1 MAARPGEGALTGAI
15 DWRWGSRPHVTAV
28 RATVLAIWLVIV
40 TLTPYGYYARFPH
53 GMIAGWGLGRL
64 LLAAPALKEVL
75 FSYPVLVT
83 LKTGAIVTCALAL
96 LFPNRCRSLTPVAL
110 IFILV
115 LDQLTKSLN
124 GFINHAQLAP
134 LLILLVFALFGG
146 KRYLPSLGFRPE
158 LEAAPVER
166 PGAAGAAEGSYLAVL
181 WLASLC
187 LIIPYTFIAIN
198 RFLQGGVELFR
209 SDALL
214 DYITLTSRR
223 YSVYGSSFFL
233 SVIQVSWLAAGLKA
247 GYLVTTLF
255 EMTSAGVLFS
265 VIFRRIWLLVI
276 VSFHFLTLFSM
287 NIFFW
292 ENLLLITALFGWGAW
307 LRGRAPALRLSEAYP
322 QLSGWGIGYRSNR
335 SSAPM

>member
-1 MAARPGEGALTGAI
+1 
-15 DWRWGSRPHVTAV
+15 VV
-28 RATVLAIWLVIV
+28 RATVLAIWLAIV
-40 TLTPYGYYARFPH
+40 TITPYGYYARFPE
-53 GMIAGWGLGRL
+53 GMVAGWGLGRL
-64 LLAAPALKEVL
+64 LLAAPGLKSTL
-75 FSYPVLVT
+75 FSYPVLVA
-83 LKTGAIVTCALAL
+83 LKSGAIVTCALAL
-96 LFPNRCRSLTPVAL
+96 LFPNRCRWLTPVAL
-110 IFILV
+110 AFILV

-134 LLILLVFALFGG
+134 LLVLLVFALFGG

-158 LEAAPVER
+158 PETSPVER
-166 PGAAGAAEGSYLAVL
+166 RGTPESGEGSYLAVL

-198 RFLQGGVELFR
+198 RFLQGGLELFR
-209 SDALL
+209 SNALL

-265 VIFRRIWLLVI
+265 VIFRRIWLVII

-292 ENLLLITALFGWGAW
+292 ENLLLILAMFAWGVW
-307 LRGRAPALRLSEAYP
+307 IRGRSPALRLAEAHP
-322 QLSGWGIGYRSNR
+322 RSPGWGIAYRSNR

>member
-1 MAARPGEGALTGAI
+1 MLG
-15 DWRWGSRPHVTAV
+15 
-28 RATVLAIWLVIV
+28 IWLVIV
-40 TLTPYGYYARFPH
+40 TITPYEYYTRFPH
-53 GMIAGWGLGRL
+53 GMIAGYGLGRL
-64 LLAAPALKEVL
+64 LLATPVLKGAL
-75 FSYPVLVT
+75 FSYPSLLA
-83 LKTGAIVTCALAL
+83 LKTGAIVACALAL
-96 LFPNRCRSLTPVAL
+96 LFPNRCRWLTPVAFA
-110 IFILV
+110 FILV

-134 LLILLVFALFGG
+134 LLVLLVFALFGG
-146 KRYLPSLGFRPE
+146 QRYLPSLGFRPE
-158 LEAAPVER
+158 PGTAPEQHR
-166 PGAAGAAEGSYLAVL
+166 ADAAGEATEGSYRSVL

-198 RFLQGGVELFR
+198 RFLQGGLELFR

-265 VIFRRIWLLVI
+265 VVFRRIWLVVI
-276 VSFHFLTLFSM
+276 ASFHFLTLFSM

-292 ENLLLITALFGWGAW
+292 ENLLLILAMFGWGVW
-307 LRGRAPALRLSEAYP
+307 VRGRAQTLRVAGAYP
-322 QLSGWGIGYRSNR
+322 
-335 SSAPM
+335 